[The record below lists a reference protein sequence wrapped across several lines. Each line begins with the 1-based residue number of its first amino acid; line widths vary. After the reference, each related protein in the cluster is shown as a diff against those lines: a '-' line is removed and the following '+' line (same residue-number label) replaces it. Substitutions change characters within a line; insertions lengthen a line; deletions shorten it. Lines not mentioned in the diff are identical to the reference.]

1 MNHAGLVD
9 VIHWLEDILDRL
21 QLRRSYGG
29 AIAYNYYGPPRLTV
43 DVDILVLVPDLKAP
57 ALVESFAAQGCQHGD
72 RNPRPVELRAV
83 LDDLRG
89 KAHLAVFQCR
99 GIRTE
104 IFVPWHPFHHRVL
117 ERSPERV
124 LEGRRIRIHSA
135 EDLIVFKKIFDRPKD
150 IADIKAILLSQKG
163 KLNLLRLKADAKE
176 LLTDVG
182 LRELDALISE
192 FGEAG
197 AVDTCSPA

>member
-1 MNHAGLVD
+1 MSPSGLVD
-9 VIHWLEDILDRL
+9 VIHWLEGVLDRL

-43 DVDILVLVPDLKAP
+43 DVDVLVLIPDVKAP
-57 ALVESFAAQGCQHGD
+57 ALVEAFAAEGCLHGD
-72 RNPRPVELRAV
+72 RDPRPIELRAV
-83 LDDLRG
+83 LDDLRAR
-89 KAHLAVFQCR
+89 AHVAVFQCR

-117 ERSPERV
+117 ERSPERA

-135 EDLIVFKKIFDRPKD
+135 EDLIIFKKIFDRPKD

-163 KLNLLRLKADAKE
+163 KTDLGRLMSDAE
-176 LLTDVG
+176 DLLTEDS
-182 LRELDALISE
+182 LRELGALVSE

-197 AVDTCSPA
+197 ATGGSPA